1 MITALVF
8 TIVLNGAE
16 TQVGYNYP
24 NELACNSAIPRVMHA
39 GTGPQRIKN
48 VECRPVES
56 SGPGVR
62 PSSEWQA
69 IGVALRVNTVQLM
82 DEPMNVGSYPDG
94 TSCKA
99 LLNRMTYKNANMS
112 DMDLITLCVPK
123 AG

>member
-24 NELACNSAIPRVMHA
+24 NELACNSAIPRVAYA
-39 GTGPQRIKN
+39 GTGPQRVKLD
-48 VECRPVES
+48 CRPVQS
-56 SGPGVR
+56 ARPGVK

-69 IGVALRVNTVQLM
+69 IGVALRVNTVQLA
-82 DEPMNVGSYPDG
+82 DTPINVGRYPDG
-94 TSCKA
+94 ASCEA
-99 LLNRMTYKNANMS
+99 LLQRMTTKHANMS
-112 DMDLITLCVPK
+112 DMDLITICVPK